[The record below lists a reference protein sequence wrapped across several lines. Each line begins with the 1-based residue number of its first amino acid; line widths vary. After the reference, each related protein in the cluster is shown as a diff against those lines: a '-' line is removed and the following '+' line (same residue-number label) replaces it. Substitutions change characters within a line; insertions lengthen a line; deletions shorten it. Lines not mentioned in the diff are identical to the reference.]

1 MRDHFPAAASKKR
14 LRLFRPVC
22 ISRRHMIYCCRQTD
36 KPIYGGTMGLFDL
49 FKKKNEN
56 DGRTLPE
63 EDREGTAAP
72 APETEPD
79 SGDEQPADTAP
90 VPPADADE
98 TDEEE
103 GMTFT
108 PGDAFAPSDED
119 IPEEDE
125 DTLRQIRLLCADRA
139 PLLRGLRNHLTLLD
153 SLRETYPAVS
163 MFAPENTLREDM
175 TQEEANKAFGE
186 TIQAVAKAMGAI
198 KYHPALKHF
207 NDVETDDLKNA
218 WVLLDYYAA
227 ATAKADPSPF
237 VRGRRILTRTLWG
250 RLEKEDIPFL
260 ERTRAVGKTPDG
272 VEYVMQAQE
281 EDWNYLIE
289 LHDREGK
296 LPQVGK
302 PAEGQIVLLSF
313 GITKDEFALKDE
325 TLEDGSRPKVNEF
338 ISLLLDKLP
347 QDRLIAAGIV
357 DNATRRLTPSPI
369 KPKCITM
376 DNRKLVRW
384 RSPIAVERYSGL
396 EKFWVIYS
404 KATGE
409 RFPMLD
415 ANSCAW
421 VCSAEEHAAAAVKNN
436 AAFDLKAKEMPA
448 AEFRAFVASLAPM
461 GVLSFRVNMGT
472 RDHPCEILCDDYL
485 KTTSSP
491 LGYEGAALNRLTL
504 RFRQN
509 ARAKDDPAAQAAAST
524 CWNMIAHVLP
534 GTLFLVPFNYK
545 EDVFVNDSA
554 LHVTAASARL
564 LKIKALER
572 SLGRRLKPNEVAE
585 LGRTATAA
593 MNIYDRDMF
602 FGGGDC
608 TLADPAQAALGRP
621 MMFSTVKGGGN
632 TFLCGFTDV
641 AALKAVFPM
650 HKRIA
655 VLTWA
660 EMKHHI
666 GNRNSDGSVSS
677 GIVINPR
684 YIELVVNDKQVA
696 ELDKAAKEPVKI
708 FLPQQKKA

>member
-1 MRDHFPAAASKKR
+1 
-14 LRLFRPVC
+14 
-22 ISRRHMIYCCRQTD
+22 
-36 KPIYGGTMGLFDL
+36 MGLFDL
-49 FKKKNEN
+49 FKKKNESDGPTPPE
-56 DGRTLPE
+56 DGRE
-63 EDREGTAAP
+63 EADASAPDAAAEEAPAAP
-72 APETEPD
+72 AEAE
-79 SGDEQPADTAP
+79 E
-90 VPPADADE
+90 E
-98 TDEEE
+98 EEEEEEE
-103 GMTFT
+103 GGITFT
-108 PGDAFAPSDED
+108 PGDAFAPSDEN

-125 DTLRQIRLLCADRA
+125 DTLRRIRLLCADRA
-139 PLLRGLRNHLTLLD
+139 SLLRGVKNHMTLLD
-153 SLRETYPAVS
+153 SLREAYPAVG

-175 TQEEANKAFGE
+175 PREEANRAFGE
-186 TIQAVAKAMGAI
+186 EIRAVAKAMGAVG
-198 KYHPALKHF
+198 YHAALKHF

-227 ATAKADPSPF
+227 AAAKADPSPF
-237 VRGRRILTRTLWG
+237 IRGRRILTRTLWG
-250 RLEKEDIPFL
+250 RLEKEDIPYL

-302 PAEGQIVLLSF
+302 PAEGQIALLSF
-313 GITKDEFALKDE
+313 GITKDEFELKDE
-325 TLEDGSRPKVNEF
+325 AEEDGNRPKVNEF
-338 ISLLLDKLP
+338 ISSLLEKMP
-347 QDRLIAAGIV
+347 QDRLIAAGII
-357 DNATRRLTPSPI
+357 DSATRRLTPTPV
-369 KPKCITM
+369 KPKCLTM

-384 RSPIAVERYSGL
+384 RSPIAAERYSGL
-396 EKFWVIYS
+396 EKFWVITS

-415 ANSCAW
+415 ANFCAW
-421 VCSAEEHAAAAVKNN
+421 VCSAPEHAEAAVKNN
-436 AAFDLKAKEMPA
+436 AAFDLKAREMSA
-448 AEFRAFVASLAPM
+448 ADFRAFVASLAPM

-485 KTTSSP
+485 KTASSP

-509 ARAKDDPAAQAAAST
+509 ARAKDDPAAQAAAAT

-545 EDVFVNDSA
+545 EDVFADDSS

-572 SLGRRLKPNEVAE
+572 SLGRRLKPNEVAG
-585 LGRTATAA
+585 LGRTAADA

-655 VLTWA
+655 VLTWP
-660 EMKHHI
+660 EMKRHI
-666 GNRNSDGSVSS
+666 GNVNSDGSVSS

-684 YIELVVNDKQVA
+684 YIELVISEGQLG
-696 ELDKAAKEPVKI
+696 ELDSAAKEPVKI
-708 FLPQQKKA
+708 FLPQKKKE